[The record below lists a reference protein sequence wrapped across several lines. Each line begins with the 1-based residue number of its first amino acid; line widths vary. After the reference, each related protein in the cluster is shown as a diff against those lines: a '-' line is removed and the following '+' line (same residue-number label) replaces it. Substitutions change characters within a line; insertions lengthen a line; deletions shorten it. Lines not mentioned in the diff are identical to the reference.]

1 MCLKIQQ
8 KSEIPAET
16 VRVAKA
22 AFPNESALIRLRD
35 ELGGIFSAP
44 QFADLFP
51 AKGQPATAPGVLAL
65 VVVLQYWE
73 GLTDRQA
80 ADAVRSRIDWTQACP
95 RFGVDRSGL

>member
-16 VRVAKA
+16 VRVAMA
-22 AFPNESALIRLRD
+22 AFPNERALIRLRD
-35 ELGGIFSAP
+35 ELGEISNAS

-51 AKGQPATAPGVLAL
+51 AKGQPATSPGLLAL
-65 VVVLQYWE
+65 VVVRQYWE

-80 ADAVRSRIDWTQACP
+80 ADAVRSRID
-95 RFGVDRSGL
+95 